1 MLPKV
6 PPYVEFYGFSV
17 MLTTISGGWKNL
29 TTFLTTP
36 SPLPHHPVKNLT
48 TFDPGGEV
56 KW

>member
-36 SPLPHHPVKNLT
+36 SPLPHHPAKNLT